1 MAVGEIVR
9 SIVQWPWIFPPE
21 AASCPLM
28 SESGGLPGTPG
39 RSETATTS
47 LPTVAAAQNTP
58 SPATPASA
66 TRLPAEPAVQTSA
79 VTPAGEVAL
88 AHTDHAVVAVVGLG
102 YVGLPTAIAIRSAGC
117 RIVGIDVSQARL
129 RAIRT
134 GEAELLD
141 TERADLAR
149 YLSGDGFVLTDRI
162 EALDAADLVL
172 ICVPTPIDEL
182 QLPDLAILQH
192 VCASVVEHA
201 RAGQTIVL
209 TSTTY
214 VGCTRELLVEPLAE
228 RGLRIGEDVCV
239 AFAPERIDPGV
250 AGHEQRSTPRVLGG
264 VTETCFRRAAELL
277 RHTCAHLHRV
287 SSPEAAEMVK
297 LYENTF
303 RAVNIALAFEIAEAC
318 RVHGLD
324 PIEITD
330 GAATKPYGFLPHYP
344 SAGVGGHCIAV
355 DPHYLLAP
363 LRDRGRPA
371 ATAEQAL
378 RTLTGRPRHIA
389 WRAHEV
395 LVELGLR
402 LADARILLVGVSYK
416 PGVAD
421 TRESPAVEI
430 LRRLR
435 EDGVHVDYH
444 DPLVPELA
452 LGPSHGHIDEGFEP
466 GEEPLL
472 GVDPD
477 PRRDGSGFGPEDYDL
492 AILATVHPG
501 HDYGWLARC
510 PAVLDCTYRT
520 PGGRVRFLP

>member
-1 MAVGEIVR
+1 
-9 SIVQWPWIFPPE
+9 
-21 AASCPLM
+21 M
-28 SESGGLPGTPG
+28 SYSGGAPGTPG
-39 RSETATTS
+39 IDQGPTAKS
-47 LPTVAAAQNTP
+47 SASPAAGTI
-58 SPATPASA
+58 ATPAPPAAPGPSVGSGQAVPGGSVKQTFGADEAGAGVRREASGGAELAGDRAVASDIGSA
-66 TRLPAEPAVQTSA
+66 SA
-79 VTPAGEVAL
+79 G
-88 AHTDHAVVAVVGLG
+88 HAVVAVVGLG
-102 YVGLPTAIAIRSAGC
+102 YVGLPTAIAIRAAGC
-117 RIVGIDVSQARL
+117 RIVGIDVSGERL
-129 RAIRT
+129 RTIRS

-141 TERADLAR
+141 SERADLAR
-149 YLSGDGFVLTDRI
+149 YLAGDGFVLTDRI

-182 QLPDLAILQH
+182 QLPDPAILKG
-192 VCASVVEHA
+192 VCGSVVKHA
-201 RAGQTIVL
+201 RPGQTIVL

-214 VGCTRELLVEPLAE
+214 VGCTRELLVEPLQE
-228 RGLRIGEDVCV
+228 RGLQVGEEVCV

-250 AGHEQRSTPRVLGG
+250 PGHEQRTTPRVLGG
-264 VTETCFRRAAELL
+264 VTETCFRRASELL
-277 RHTCAHLHRV
+277 EHTCERLHRV

-318 RVHGLD
+318 LAHGLD
-324 PIEITD
+324 PIEVTD
-330 GAATKPYGFLPHYP
+330 GAATKPYGFMPHYP

-363 LRDRGRPA
+363 LRELGRPA

-378 RTLTGRPRHIA
+378 RTLSGRPRHIA

-395 LVELGLR
+395 LVELGLK

-430 LRRLR
+430 LDRLLA
-435 EDGVHVDYH
+435 EGASVDYH
-444 DPLVPELA
+444 DPLVPELSLQGA
-452 LGPSHGHIDEGFEP
+452 RAHEKEP
-466 GEEPLL
+466 MRC
-472 GVDPD
+472 VDPD

-492 AILATVHPG
+492 AIVATVHPG

-510 PAVLDCTYRT
+510 PAVLDCTYKT
-520 PGGRVRFLP
+520 PGGRARFLP